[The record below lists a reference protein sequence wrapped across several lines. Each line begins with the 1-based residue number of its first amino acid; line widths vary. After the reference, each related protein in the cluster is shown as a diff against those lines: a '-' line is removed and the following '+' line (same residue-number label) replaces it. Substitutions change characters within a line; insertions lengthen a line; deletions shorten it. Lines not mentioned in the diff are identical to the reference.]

1 MIYDLKIYNSYYITM
16 TIIEKE
22 FKSNGTIEVSE
33 YIIKRRQKQLKK
45 GKTLKLCIACNKNI
59 KYYNFCH
66 HLKSEKHELNQ
77 KIYDL
82 KHSVF

>member
-1 MIYDLKIYNSYYITM
+1 M

-33 YIIKRRQKQLKK
+33 YILKRRQKQLEK
-45 GKTLKLCIACNKNI
+45 GKTLKLCLACNKKI
-59 KYYNFCH
+59 KYYNFNH
-66 HLKSEKHELNQ
+66 HTKSEKHELNQ

-82 KHSVF
+82 KH